1 MLSILK
7 ERDVCNKQTCKNQKA
22 VLLGQGPGAG
32 DLPSVHLPFVD
43 RSPFLAEDFLSG
55 HFLLVSFL
63 QGVQSRLV
71 QQVRQQTNNDQ
82 RDGSV

>member
-1 MLSILK
+1 M
-7 ERDVCNKQTCKNQKA
+7 CNKQTCKNQRA

-32 DLPSVHLPFVD
+32 DPRPLHLPFVD

-55 HFLLVSFL
+55 HFLVSFL

-71 QQVRQQTNNDQ
+71 QQLRQQNNNDQ

>member
-1 MLSILK
+1 M
-7 ERDVCNKQTCKNQKA
+7 CNKQTCKNQKA

-32 DLPSVHLPFVD
+32 NPRPVHLPFVD

-71 QQVRQQTNNDQ
+71 QQVRQQNNNGQ
-82 RDGSV
+82 RDESA